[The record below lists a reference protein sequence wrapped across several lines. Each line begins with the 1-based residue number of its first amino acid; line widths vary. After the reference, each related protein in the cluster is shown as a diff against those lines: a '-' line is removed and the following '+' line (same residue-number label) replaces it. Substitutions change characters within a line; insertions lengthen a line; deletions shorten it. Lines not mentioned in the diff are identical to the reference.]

1 MLEFLLGKVAA
12 LLLLV
17 LSLPIFIVT
26 MVAIK
31 LDDGGRVFFLQDRL
45 GKYGEIFQVFKFR
58 TMIENADNYLDQ
70 NGMPTKDRITRVGR
84 ILRLYSIDELPQI
97 FNILKGDMSFIGPRP
112 ALVSHWNRYTEF
124 QKRRVEILP
133 GITGLAQVNGR
144 NNLPWSE
151 RIKLDIDYIDNQ
163 SFLLDLKILYK
174 TFVVIL
180 KGKGV
185 SMDRNASTVDD
196 LKKHE

>member
-12 LLLLV
+12 FLLLI

-26 MVAIK
+26 TVAIK